1 MAKKRKKRR
10 LSLATRRK
18 ISRALYQPAPLIGK
32 VFIKLLKG
40 KKRGPRKGTPR
51 RVYER
56 ARKARLAYKRAAK
69 TTKPFQKG
77 GKRFKAIEASAKA
90 RGARNPAAVAAAAGI
105 KKYGK
110 KRFLAGARK
119 ARVRK
124 SAHPGR
130 GYISA
135 KRRKKRK

>member
-1 MAKKRKKRR
+1 MAKRH
-10 LSLATRRK
+10 LSAATRRK
-18 ISRALYQPAPLIGK
+18 ISKA
-32 VFIKLLKG
+32 LKG
-40 KKRGPRKGTPR
+40 KKRGPRKGTSKK
-51 RVYER
+51 VYQK
-56 ARKARLAYKRAAK
+56 ARKARIAYQRAAK
-69 TTKPFQKG
+69 KTKPFQKG
-77 GKRFKAIEASAKA
+77 GSRFKAIEAAAAA
-90 RGARNPAAVAAAAGI
+90 RGYRNPAAVAAAVGM

-135 KRRKKRK
+135 KRRRK